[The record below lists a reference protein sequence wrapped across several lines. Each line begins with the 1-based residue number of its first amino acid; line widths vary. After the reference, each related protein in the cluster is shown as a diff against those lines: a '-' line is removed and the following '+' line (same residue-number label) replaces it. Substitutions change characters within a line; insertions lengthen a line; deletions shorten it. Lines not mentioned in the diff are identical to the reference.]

1 MFISLEE
8 LYWLCAGLLA
18 AIAYGLLLIAY
29 YKYRLRRRKE
39 QQLTLNRKLLQG
51 FAYYDEG
58 AIRSWVRKAKR
69 RAFDLLQSLNQLHQ
83 LHRDPRNVFVKTLR
97 ESNVEQR
104 YHRQLY
110 SRFASRRRK
119 AAILL
124 AALPCANTNHALEK
138 ALQREQDLQTK
149 LYLCASL
156 TRLEDV
162 KAIPLMVETLPGAP
176 QWYRTRVNMRL
187 ASFGKAFHD
196 YVPQLTQRTE
206 LEIQSLLVDFAS
218 VYPSAEL
225 KAYLLQCL
233 ASPAKD
239 IAYRATRNLGIFYC
253 QELKRPLFLENPD
266 PVVRNITIQALDRRP
281 TLRTLELLLPLLGQP
296 RHSDQAAVT
305 MSSIVQKK
313 PALFYF
319 ILEEFQKSHDEV
331 THNALA
337 TVLANRLEYLLMR
350 LTAGPDPVLEDT
362 LVRLIR
368 AKKTNAIIGLL
379 RRNHSQEIE
388 TLLLRHLQRLL
399 PELPDVCQELRLY
412 LPARILTKLGQTPL
426 PQVAKRREHDVDQ
439 EKIFFLRL
447 LLPFAFLTA
456 PLVYLGRYWE
466 QLYTWTPY
474 MHLLQFVL
482 DFNYYIAFY
491 ALAVNGISLG
501 LLFFSMLAIR
511 KQATAWSAKTHSLLF
526 RPRML
531 PGITIIAPAYQEE
544 NTIIEN
550 TRSLLNLHYPNYELI
565 VVNDGSNDNT
575 LNQLI
580 EHFQLEKID
589 RFVPQRLKT
598 QPVRGL
604 YASKSIPKL
613 LVVDKANGGKA
624 DALNVGINLSG
635 KEFFCGI
642 DADCLLEKDS
652 LIKLASTILDAPEEP
667 VAVGGN
673 IFPVNGC
680 SVDRGELTHIELP
693 ASHLAR
699 FQTMEYLRAFMAGRL
714 GWAYLNSLLI
724 VSGAFGLFNKD
735 RVVEIGGY
743 LTSSERHKKDTVGE
757 DMELVVRL
765 RRHMCEQKIPHRILY
780 SFNANC
786 WTEVPEA
793 MSILHRQR
801 DRWQRG
807 LIDIL
812 FFHRKL
818 LLNPRYG
825 RLGMVALPY
834 FFLFEM
840 FGPFLE
846 MQGYIMVIAA
856 ACLGLLNLPLALL
869 LLASS
874 VLLGV
879 LVSVFSLVIVSR
891 ENDYFPGPYMAKLLL
906 YAIWENFWFR
916 QLANFWR
923 VTGYLNTLRQ
933 QTAWGKMERQGF
945 QQTEKPAEQ
954 GTTGTGG

>member
-1 MFISLEE
+1 MLASLEE
-8 LYWLCAGLLA
+8 LYWLCAGLLF
-18 AIAYGLLLIAY
+18 AIGYGLALIVY
-29 YKYRLRRRKE
+29 QKYRLRWRKQ
-39 QQLTLNRKLLQG
+39 QQLTLNRNLLRG
-51 FAYYDEG
+51 FAYYDAE
-58 AIRSWVRKAKR
+58 ALRPWIRKAKR
-69 RAFDLLQSLNQLHQ
+69 RAFDLLQELNQMHQ
-83 LHRDPRNVFVKTLR
+83 LHKDPRNMFIKALR
-97 ESNVEQR
+97 ETNVEKR
-104 YHRQLY
+104 YYQELH
-110 SRFASRRRK
+110 SRLASRRRR
-119 AAILL
+119 AALML
-124 AALPCANTNHALEK
+124 AALPCDNTNQTLEEALKKE
-138 ALQREQDLQTK
+138 RDLQTK
-149 LYLCASL
+149 LYLCAAL
-156 TRLEDV
+156 ARLEDV
-162 KAIPLMVETLPGAP
+162 KAIPLMIETLPGAP

-196 YVPQLTQRTE
+196 YVPQLAQRTE
-206 LEIQSLLVDFAS
+206 MEIQSLLVDFAAI
-218 VYPSAEL
+218 YPSAEL
-225 KAYLLQCL
+225 KEYLFQCI

-239 IAYRATRNLGIFYC
+239 IAYRATRNLGVFYC
-253 QELKRPLFLENPD
+253 RELKSALFLENPD
-266 PVVRNITIQALDRRP
+266 PVIRSITIQALDSIP
-281 TLRTLELLLPLLGQP
+281 TLRTLELLLPLLSQP
-296 RHSDQAAVT
+296 RHSEQAAGT
-305 MSSIVQKK
+305 ISSIVQKK
-313 PALFYF
+313 PALLNF
-319 ILEEFQKSHDEV
+319 ILEEFQKDHDES
-331 THNALA
+331 TQTALA

-350 LTAGPDPVLEDT
+350 LTAGADPVLEDT
-362 LVRLIR
+362 LARLIR

-388 TLLLRHLQRLL
+388 TVLLRHLQRLL
-399 PELPDVCQELRLY
+399 PELPDVRQELRLY
-412 LPARILTKLGQTPL
+412 LPPEILEKLGETPL
-426 PQVAKRREHDVDQ
+426 PQEAKRREHVVDH
-439 EKIFFLRL
+439 EKVFYLRL
-447 LLPFAFLTA
+447 LLPFAFLSV
-456 PLVYLGRYWE
+456 PLVYIVRYWE
-466 QLYTWTPY
+466 QLCSWTPY
-474 MHLLQFVL
+474 MHLTQFVL

-491 ALAVNGISLG
+491 SLAVNGTSLL
-501 LLFFSMLAIR
+501 LLFFSLQAIR
-511 KQATAWSAKTHSLLF
+511 KQADAWNTKKRSLLF

-544 NTIIEN
+544 STIIES

-598 QPVRGL
+598 QPIRGL

-680 SVDRGELTHIELP
+680 SVDRGELTHIGLP

-699 FQTMEYLRAFMAGRL
+699 FQTIEYLRAFMAGRL
-714 GWAYLNSLLI
+714 GWAHINSLLI
-724 VSGAFGLFNKD
+724 ISGAFGLFNKD

-765 RRHMCEQKIPHRILY
+765 RRHMCEQNKPHSILY
-780 SFNANC
+780 AFNANC
-786 WTEVPEA
+786 WTEVPEPL
-793 MSILHRQR
+793 SILHRQR

-846 MQGYIMVIAA
+846 VQGYIMVVAA

-869 LLASS
+869 LLATSI
-874 VLLGV
+874 LLGV

-891 ENDYFPGPYMAKLLL
+891 ENDYFPGPYMAKLLG
-906 YAIWENFWFR
+906 YAILENFWFR

-933 QTAWGKMERQGF
+933 QNGWGKMERQGF

-954 GTTGTGG
+954 EGAGKT

>member
-1 MFISLEE
+1 MLVTLEE
-8 LYWLCAGLLA
+8 LYWLCAGLLLF
-18 AIAYGLLLIAY
+18 IGYGLALIAY
-29 YKYRLRRRKE
+29 QKYRLHRRKK
-39 QQLTLNRKLLQG
+39 QQLTLNRNLLQG
-51 FAYYDEG
+51 FAYYDDETLLPW
-58 AIRSWVRKAKR
+58 IHKAKR
-69 RAFDLLQSLNQLHQ
+69 RAFDLLQDLTQLHQ
-83 LHRDPRNVFVKTLR
+83 LHKDPRNRFVKALR
-97 ESNVEQR
+97 ETDVERR
-104 YHRQLY
+104 YHQQLR
-110 SRFASRRRK
+110 SSFAARRRK
-119 AAILL
+119 AALLL
-124 AALPCANTNHALEK
+124 AALPCSNTNHALEE
-138 ALQREQDLQTK
+138 ALPKEQDLQTK
-149 LYLCASL
+149 LYLCAAL
-156 TRLEDV
+156 ARLEDV

-196 YVPQLTQRTE
+196 YVPQLTKRTE
-206 LEIQSLLVDFAS
+206 MEIQSLLVDFAAI
-218 VYPSAEL
+218 YPSAAL
-225 KAYLLQCL
+225 KKYLLQCI
-233 ASPAKD
+233 ASPIKD

-253 QELKRPLFLENPD
+253 HELKTPLFLENPD
-266 PVVRNITIQALDRRP
+266 PVIRNITIQALSSIP
-281 TLRTLELLLPLLGQP
+281 TVRTLELLLPLLAQP
-296 RHSDQAAVT
+296 RHSDQAASA

-313 PALFYF
+313 PFLLNF
-319 ILEEFQKSHDEV
+319 ILEEFQKEHDAS
-331 THNALA
+331 TQNALA

-350 LTAGPDPVLEDT
+350 LTAGPDPVLDRT
-362 LVRLIR
+362 LTCLIQ

-388 TLLLRHLQRLL
+388 LILLRHLRRLL
-399 PELPDVCQELRLY
+399 PELPDVRQELRLY
-412 LPARILTKLGQTPL
+412 LPADILNKLGETPL
-426 PQVAKRREHDVDQ
+426 PQATTRREHIVDH
-439 EKIFFLRL
+439 EKIFYLRL
-447 LLPFAFLTA
+447 LLPFAFLSV
-456 PLVYLGRYWE
+456 PLLYAARYWE
-466 QLYTWTPY
+466 QFYEWTPY
-474 MHLLQFVL
+474 MHLSQFVL

-491 ALAVNGISLG
+491 SLAVNGISLAM
-501 LLFFSMLAIR
+501 LFFSLLAIR
-511 KQATAWSAKTHSLLF
+511 KQGDAWNTKKRSFLF
-526 RPRML
+526 RPRIL

-544 NTIIEN
+544 STIIES

-565 VVNDGSNDNT
+565 VVNDGSNDKT
-575 LNQLI
+575 LDQLI

-598 QPVRGL
+598 QPIRGL
-604 YASKSIPKL
+604 YASKAIPKL

-624 DALNVGINLSG
+624 DALNAGINLSG

-680 SVDRGELTHIELP
+680 KVDRGELTHIGLP

-699 FQTMEYLRAFMAGRL
+699 FQTIEYLRAFMAGRL
-714 GWAYLNSLLI
+714 GWAQINSLLI
-724 VSGAFGLFNKD
+724 ISGAFGLFNKD

-743 LTSSERHKKDTVGE
+743 LTSSERYKKDTVGE

-765 RRHMCEQKIPHRILY
+765 RRHMCEQNKPHSILY
-780 SFNANC
+780 AFNANC
-786 WTEVPEA
+786 WTEVPEPL
-793 MSILHRQR
+793 SVLHRQR

-846 MQGYIMVIAA
+846 VQGYVMVVAA

-869 LLASS
+869 LLLSS

-891 ENDYFPGPYMAKLLL
+891 ENDYFPGPYMATLLG
-906 YAIWENFWFR
+906 YAILENFWFR

-933 QTAWGKMERQGF
+933 QTGWGNMKRQGF
-945 QQTEKPAEQ
+945 QQSEKPAEQ
-954 GTTGTGG
+954 EGAGKK

>member
-1 MFISLEE
+1 MLASLEE
-8 LYWLCAGLLA
+8 LYWLCAGLLF
-18 AIAYGLLLIAY
+18 AIGYGLALIVY
-29 YKYRLRRRKE
+29 QKYRLRWRKQ
-39 QQLTLNRKLLQG
+39 QQLTLNRNLLRG
-51 FAYYDEG
+51 FAYYDAE
-58 AIRSWVRKAKR
+58 ALRPWIRKAKR
-69 RAFDLLQSLNQLHQ
+69 RAFDLLQELNQMHQ
-83 LHRDPRNVFVKTLR
+83 LHKDPRNMFIKALR
-97 ESNVEQR
+97 ETDVEKR
-104 YHRQLY
+104 YYQELH
-110 SRFASRRRK
+110 SRLASRRRR
-119 AAILL
+119 AALML
-124 AALPCANTNHALEK
+124 AALPCDNTNQTLEEALK
-138 ALQREQDLQTK
+138 KEQDLQTK
-149 LYLCASL
+149 LYLCAAL
-156 TRLEDV
+156 ARLEDV
-162 KAIPLMVETLPGAP
+162 KAIPLMIETLPGAP

-196 YVPQLTQRTE
+196 YVPQLAQRTE
-206 LEIQSLLVDFAS
+206 MEIQSLLVDFAAI
-218 VYPSAEL
+218 YPSAEL
-225 KAYLLQCL
+225 KEYLLQCI

-239 IAYRATRNLGIFYC
+239 IAYRATRNLGVFYC
-253 QELKRPLFLENPD
+253 RELKSALFLENPD
-266 PVVRNITIQALDRRP
+266 PVIRSITIQALDSIP
-281 TLRTLELLLPLLGQP
+281 TLRTLELLLPLLSQP
-296 RHSDQAAVT
+296 RHSEQAAGT
-305 MSSIVQKK
+305 ISSIVQKK
-313 PALFYF
+313 PALLNF
-319 ILEEFQKSHDEV
+319 ILEEFQKDHDES
-331 THNALA
+331 TQTALA

-350 LTAGPDPVLEDT
+350 LTAGADPVLEDT
-362 LVRLIR
+362 LARLIR

-388 TLLLRHLQRLL
+388 TVLLRHLQRLL
-399 PELPDVCQELRLY
+399 PELPDVRQELRLY
-412 LPARILTKLGQTPL
+412 LPPEILEKLGETPL
-426 PQVAKRREHDVDQ
+426 PQEAKRREHVVDH
-439 EKIFFLRL
+439 EKVFYLRL
-447 LLPFAFLTA
+447 LLPFAFLSV
-456 PLVYLGRYWE
+456 PLVYIVRYWE
-466 QLYTWTPY
+466 QLCSWTPY
-474 MHLLQFVL
+474 MHLTQFVL

-491 ALAVNGISLG
+491 SLAVNGTSLL
-501 LLFFSMLAIR
+501 LLFFSLQAIR
-511 KQATAWSAKTHSLLF
+511 KQADAWNTKKRSLLF

-544 NTIIEN
+544 STIIES

-598 QPVRGL
+598 QPIRGL

-680 SVDRGELTHIELP
+680 SVDRGELTHIGLP

-699 FQTMEYLRAFMAGRL
+699 FQTIEYLRAFMAGRL
-714 GWAYLNSLLI
+714 GWAHINSLLI
-724 VSGAFGLFNKD
+724 ISGAFGLFNKD

-765 RRHMCEQKIPHRILY
+765 RRHMCEQNKPHSILY
-780 SFNANC
+780 AFNANC
-786 WTEVPEA
+786 WTEVPEPL
-793 MSILHRQR
+793 SILHRQR

-846 MQGYIMVIAA
+846 VQGYIMVVAA

-869 LLASS
+869 LLATSI
-874 VLLGV
+874 LLGV

-891 ENDYFPGPYMAKLLL
+891 ENDYFPGPYMAKLLG
-906 YAIWENFWFR
+906 YAILENFWFR

-933 QTAWGKMERQGF
+933 QTGWGKMERQGF

-954 GTTGTGG
+954 EGAGKT

>member
-1 MFISLEE
+1 MLASLEE
-8 LYWLCAGLLA
+8 LYWLCAGLLF
-18 AIAYGLLLIAY
+18 AIGYGLALIVY
-29 YKYRLRRRKE
+29 QKYRLRWRKQ
-39 QQLTLNRKLLQG
+39 QQLTLNRNLLRG
-51 FAYYDEG
+51 FAYYDAE
-58 AIRSWVRKAKR
+58 ALRPWIRKAKR
-69 RAFDLLQSLNQLHQ
+69 RAFDLLQELNQMHQ
-83 LHRDPRNVFVKTLR
+83 LHKDPRNMFIKALR
-97 ESNVEQR
+97 ETDVEKR
-104 YHRQLY
+104 YYQELH
-110 SRFASRRRK
+110 SRLASRRRR
-119 AAILL
+119 AALML
-124 AALPCANTNHALEK
+124 AALPCDNTNQTLEEALKKEH
-138 ALQREQDLQTK
+138 DLQTK
-149 LYLCASL
+149 LYLCAAL
-156 TRLEDV
+156 ARLEDV
-162 KAIPLMVETLPGAP
+162 KAIPLMIETLPGAP

-196 YVPQLTQRTE
+196 YVPQLAQRTE
-206 LEIQSLLVDFAS
+206 MEIQSLLVDFAAI
-218 VYPSAEL
+218 YPSAEL
-225 KAYLLQCL
+225 KEYLLQCI

-239 IAYRATRNLGIFYC
+239 IAYRATRNLGVFYC
-253 QELKRPLFLENPD
+253 RELKSALFLENPD
-266 PVVRNITIQALDRRP
+266 PVIRSITIQALDSIP
-281 TLRTLELLLPLLGQP
+281 TLRTLELLLPLLSQP
-296 RHSDQAAVT
+296 RHSEQAAGT
-305 MSSIVQKK
+305 ISSIVQKK
-313 PALFYF
+313 PALLNF
-319 ILEEFQKSHDEV
+319 ILEEFQKDHDES
-331 THNALA
+331 TQTALA

-350 LTAGPDPVLEDT
+350 LTAGADPVLEDT
-362 LVRLIR
+362 LARLIR

-388 TLLLRHLQRLL
+388 TVLLRHLQRLL
-399 PELPDVCQELRLY
+399 PELPDVRQELRLY
-412 LPARILTKLGQTPL
+412 LPPEILEKLGETPL
-426 PQVAKRREHDVDQ
+426 PQEAKRREHVVDH
-439 EKIFFLRL
+439 EKVFYLRL
-447 LLPFAFLTA
+447 LLPFAFLSV
-456 PLVYLGRYWE
+456 PLVYIVRYWE
-466 QLYTWTPY
+466 QLCSWTPY
-474 MHLLQFVL
+474 MHLTQFVL

-491 ALAVNGISLG
+491 SLAVNGTSLL
-501 LLFFSMLAIR
+501 LLFFSLQAIR
-511 KQATAWSAKTHSLLF
+511 KQADAWNTKKRSLLF

-544 NTIIEN
+544 STIIES

-598 QPVRGL
+598 QPIRGL

-680 SVDRGELTHIELP
+680 SVDRGELTHIGLP

-699 FQTMEYLRAFMAGRL
+699 FQTIEYLRAFMAGRL
-714 GWAYLNSLLI
+714 GWAHINSLLI
-724 VSGAFGLFNKD
+724 ISGAFGLFNKD

-765 RRHMCEQKIPHRILY
+765 RRHMCEQNKPHSILY
-780 SFNANC
+780 AFNANC
-786 WTEVPEA
+786 WTEVPEPL
-793 MSILHRQR
+793 SILHRQR

-846 MQGYIMVIAA
+846 VQGYIMVVAA

-869 LLASS
+869 LLATSI
-874 VLLGV
+874 LLGV

-891 ENDYFPGPYMAKLLL
+891 ENDYFPGPYMAKLLG
-906 YAIWENFWFR
+906 YAILENFWFR

-933 QTAWGKMERQGF
+933 QNGWGKMERQGF

-954 GTTGTGG
+954 EGAGKT

>member
-1 MFISLEE
+1 MLASLEE
-8 LYWLCAGLLA
+8 LYWLCAGLLF
-18 AIAYGLLLIAY
+18 AIGYGLALIVY
-29 YKYRLRRRKE
+29 QKYRLRWRKQ
-39 QQLTLNRKLLQG
+39 QQLTLNRNLLRG
-51 FAYYDEG
+51 FAYYDAE
-58 AIRSWVRKAKR
+58 ALRPWIRKAKR
-69 RAFDLLQSLNQLHQ
+69 RAFDLLQELNQMHQ
-83 LHRDPRNVFVKTLR
+83 LHKDPRNMFIKALR
-97 ESNVEQR
+97 ETDVEKR
-104 YHRQLY
+104 YHQELH
-110 SRFASRRRK
+110 SRLASRRRR
-119 AAILL
+119 AALML
-124 AALPCANTNHALEK
+124 AALPCDNTNQTLEEALKKE
-138 ALQREQDLQTK
+138 RDLQTK
-149 LYLCASL
+149 LYLCAAL
-156 TRLEDV
+156 ARLEDV
-162 KAIPLMVETLPGAP
+162 KAIPLMIETLPGAP

-196 YVPQLTQRTE
+196 YVPQLAQRTE
-206 LEIQSLLVDFAS
+206 MEIQSLLVDFAAI
-218 VYPSAEL
+218 YPSAEL
-225 KAYLLQCL
+225 KEYLLQCI

-239 IAYRATRNLGIFYC
+239 IAYRATRNLGVFYC
-253 QELKRPLFLENPD
+253 RELKSALFLENPD
-266 PVVRNITIQALDRRP
+266 PVIRSITIQALDSIP
-281 TLRTLELLLPLLGQP
+281 TLRTLELLLPLLSQP
-296 RHSDQAAVT
+296 RHSEQAAGT
-305 MSSIVQKK
+305 ISSIVQKK
-313 PALFYF
+313 PALLNF
-319 ILEEFQKSHDEV
+319 ILEEFQKDHDES
-331 THNALA
+331 TQTALA

-350 LTAGPDPVLEDT
+350 LTAGADPVLEDT
-362 LVRLIR
+362 LARLIR

-388 TLLLRHLQRLL
+388 TVLLRHLQRLL
-399 PELPDVCQELRLY
+399 PELPDVRQELRLY
-412 LPARILTKLGQTPL
+412 LPPEILEKLGETPL
-426 PQVAKRREHDVDQ
+426 PQEAKRREHVVDH
-439 EKIFFLRL
+439 EKVFYLRL
-447 LLPFAFLTA
+447 LLPFAFLSV
-456 PLVYLGRYWE
+456 PLVYIVRYWE
-466 QLYTWTPY
+466 QLCSWTPY
-474 MHLLQFVL
+474 MHLTQFVL

-491 ALAVNGISLG
+491 SLAVNGTSLL
-501 LLFFSMLAIR
+501 LLFFSLQAIR
-511 KQATAWSAKTHSLLF
+511 KQADAWNTKKRSLLF

-544 NTIIEN
+544 STIIES

-598 QPVRGL
+598 QPIRGL

-680 SVDRGELTHIELP
+680 SVDRGELTHIGLP

-699 FQTMEYLRAFMAGRL
+699 FQTIEYLRAFMAGRL
-714 GWAYLNSLLI
+714 GWAHINSLLI
-724 VSGAFGLFNKD
+724 ISGAFGLFNKD

-765 RRHMCEQKIPHRILY
+765 RRHMCEQNKPHSILY
-780 SFNANC
+780 AFNANC
-786 WTEVPEA
+786 WTEVPEPL
-793 MSILHRQR
+793 SILHRQR

-846 MQGYIMVIAA
+846 VQGYIMVVAA

-869 LLASS
+869 LLATSI
-874 VLLGV
+874 LLGV

-891 ENDYFPGPYMAKLLL
+891 ENDYFPGPYMAKLLG
-906 YAIWENFWFR
+906 YAILENFWFR

-933 QTAWGKMERQGF
+933 QTGWGNMKRQGF
-945 QQTEKPAEQ
+945 QQSEKPAEQ
-954 GTTGTGG
+954 GTTGTGN

>member
-1 MFISLEE
+1 MLASLEE
-8 LYWLCAGLLA
+8 LYWLCAGLLF
-18 AIAYGLLLIAY
+18 AIGYGLALIVY
-29 YKYRLRRRKE
+29 QKYRLRWRKQ
-39 QQLTLNRKLLQG
+39 QQLTLNRNLLRG
-51 FAYYDEG
+51 FAYYDAE
-58 AIRSWVRKAKR
+58 ALRPWIRKAKR
-69 RAFDLLQSLNQLHQ
+69 RAFDLLQELNQMHQ
-83 LHRDPRNVFVKTLR
+83 LHKDPRNMFIKALR
-97 ESNVEQR
+97 ETNVEKR
-104 YHRQLY
+104 YYQELH
-110 SRFASRRRK
+110 SRLASRRRR
-119 AAILL
+119 AALML
-124 AALPCANTNHALEK
+124 AALPCDNTNQTLEEALK
-138 ALQREQDLQTK
+138 KEQDLQTK
-149 LYLCASL
+149 LYLCAAL
-156 TRLEDV
+156 ARLEDV
-162 KAIPLMVETLPGAP
+162 KAIPLMIETLPGAP

-196 YVPQLTQRTE
+196 YVPQLAQRTE
-206 LEIQSLLVDFAS
+206 MEIQSLLVDFAAI
-218 VYPSAEL
+218 YPSAEL
-225 KAYLLQCL
+225 KEYLFQCI

-239 IAYRATRNLGIFYC
+239 IAYRATRNLGVFYC
-253 QELKRPLFLENPD
+253 RELKSALFLENPD
-266 PVVRNITIQALDRRP
+266 PVIRSITIQALDSIP
-281 TLRTLELLLPLLGQP
+281 TLRTLELLLPLLSQP
-296 RHSDQAAVT
+296 RHSEQAAGT
-305 MSSIVQKK
+305 ISSIVQKK
-313 PALFYF
+313 PTLLNF
-319 ILEEFQKSHDEV
+319 ILEEFQKDHDES
-331 THNALA
+331 TQTALA

-350 LTAGPDPVLEDT
+350 LTAGADPVLEDT
-362 LVRLIR
+362 LARLIR

-388 TLLLRHLQRLL
+388 TVLLRHLQRLL
-399 PELPDVCQELRLY
+399 PELPDVRQELRLY
-412 LPARILTKLGQTPL
+412 LPPEILEKLGETPL
-426 PQVAKRREHDVDQ
+426 PQEAKRREHVVDH
-439 EKIFFLRL
+439 EKVFYLRL
-447 LLPFAFLTA
+447 LLPFAFLSV
-456 PLVYLGRYWE
+456 PLVYIVRYWE
-466 QLYTWTPY
+466 QLCSWTPY
-474 MHLLQFVL
+474 MHLTQFVL

-491 ALAVNGISLG
+491 SLAVNGTSLL
-501 LLFFSMLAIR
+501 LLFFSLQAIR
-511 KQATAWSAKTHSLLF
+511 KQADAWNTKKRSLLF

-544 NTIIEN
+544 STIIES

-598 QPVRGL
+598 QPIRGL

-680 SVDRGELTHIELP
+680 SVDRGELTHIGLP

-699 FQTMEYLRAFMAGRL
+699 FQTIEYLRAFMAGRL
-714 GWAYLNSLLI
+714 GWAHINSLLI
-724 VSGAFGLFNKD
+724 ISGAFGLFNKD

-765 RRHMCEQKIPHRILY
+765 RRHMCEQNKPHSILY
-780 SFNANC
+780 AFNANC
-786 WTEVPEA
+786 WTEVPEPL
-793 MSILHRQR
+793 SILHRQR

-846 MQGYIMVIAA
+846 VQGYIMVVAA

-869 LLASS
+869 LLATSI
-874 VLLGV
+874 LLGV

-891 ENDYFPGPYMAKLLL
+891 ENDYFPGPYMAKLLG
-906 YAIWENFWFR
+906 YAILENFWFR

-933 QTAWGKMERQGF
+933 QTGWGKMERQGF

-954 GTTGTGG
+954 EGAGKT

>member
-1 MFISLEE
+1 MLASLEE
-8 LYWLCAGLLA
+8 LYWLCAGLLF
-18 AIAYGLLLIAY
+18 AIGYGLALIVY
-29 YKYRLRRRKE
+29 QKYRLRWRKQ
-39 QQLTLNRKLLQG
+39 QQLTLNRNLLRG
-51 FAYYDEG
+51 FAYYDAE
-58 AIRSWVRKAKR
+58 ALRPWIRKAKR
-69 RAFDLLQSLNQLHQ
+69 RAFDLLQELNQMHQ
-83 LHRDPRNVFVKTLR
+83 LHKDPRNMFIKALR
-97 ESNVEQR
+97 ETDVEKR
-104 YHRQLY
+104 YYQELH
-110 SRFASRRRK
+110 SRLASRRRR
-119 AAILL
+119 AALML
-124 AALPCANTNHALEK
+124 AALPCDNTNQTLEEALK
-138 ALQREQDLQTK
+138 KEQDLQTK
-149 LYLCASL
+149 LYLCAAL
-156 TRLEDV
+156 ARLEDV
-162 KAIPLMVETLPGAP
+162 KAIPLMIETLPGAP

-196 YVPQLTQRTE
+196 YVPQLAQRTE
-206 LEIQSLLVDFAS
+206 MEIQSLLVDFAAI
-218 VYPSAEL
+218 YPSAEL
-225 KAYLLQCL
+225 KEYLLQCI

-239 IAYRATRNLGIFYC
+239 IAYRATRNLGVFYC
-253 QELKRPLFLENPD
+253 RELKSALFLENPD
-266 PVVRNITIQALDRRP
+266 PVIRSITIQALDSIP
-281 TLRTLELLLPLLGQP
+281 TLRTLELLLPLLSQP
-296 RHSDQAAVT
+296 RHSEQAAGT
-305 MSSIVQKK
+305 ISSIVQKK
-313 PALFYF
+313 PALLNF
-319 ILEEFQKSHDEV
+319 ILEEFQKDHDKS
-331 THNALA
+331 TQTALA

-350 LTAGPDPVLEDT
+350 LTAGADPVLEDT
-362 LVRLIR
+362 LARLIR

-388 TLLLRHLQRLL
+388 TVLLRHLQRLL
-399 PELPDVCQELRLY
+399 PELPDVRQELRLY
-412 LPARILTKLGQTPL
+412 LPPEILEKLGETPL
-426 PQVAKRREHDVDQ
+426 PQEAKRREHVVDH
-439 EKIFFLRL
+439 EKVFYLRL
-447 LLPFAFLTA
+447 LLPFAFLSV
-456 PLVYLGRYWE
+456 PLVYIVRYWE
-466 QLYTWTPY
+466 QLCSWTPY
-474 MHLLQFVL
+474 MHLTQFVL

-491 ALAVNGISLG
+491 SLAVNGTSLL
-501 LLFFSMLAIR
+501 LLFFSLQAIR
-511 KQATAWSAKTHSLLF
+511 KQADAWNTKKRSLLF

-544 NTIIEN
+544 STIIES

-598 QPVRGL
+598 QPIRGL

-680 SVDRGELTHIELP
+680 SVDRGELTHIGLP

-699 FQTMEYLRAFMAGRL
+699 FQTIEYLRAFMAGRL
-714 GWAYLNSLLI
+714 GWAHINSLLI
-724 VSGAFGLFNKD
+724 ISGAFGLFNKD

-765 RRHMCEQKIPHRILY
+765 RRHMCEQNKPHSILY
-780 SFNANC
+780 AFNANC
-786 WTEVPEA
+786 WTEVPEPL
-793 MSILHRQR
+793 SILHRQR

-846 MQGYIMVIAA
+846 VQGYIMVVAA

-869 LLASS
+869 LLATSI
-874 VLLGV
+874 LLGV

-891 ENDYFPGPYMAKLLL
+891 ENDYFPGPYMAKLLG
-906 YAIWENFWFR
+906 YAILENFWFR

-933 QTAWGKMERQGF
+933 QNGWGKMERQGF